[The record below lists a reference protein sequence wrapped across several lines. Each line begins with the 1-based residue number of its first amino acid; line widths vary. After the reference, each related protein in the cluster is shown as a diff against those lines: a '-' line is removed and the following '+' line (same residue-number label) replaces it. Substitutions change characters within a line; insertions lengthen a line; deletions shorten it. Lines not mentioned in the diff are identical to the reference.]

1 MFPLFLS
8 SKTELSHFLRVPV
21 HGYALSFPD
30 LTMFPICWFLNKLSL
45 YLLLKDPFG
54 WLIVVFRFSVVYYF
68 EEVNSPS
75 TTSALPLT
83 VGLILFW
90 SGKNLLHSLSVS
102 VAVAI
107 TYAEFS
113 LGILL
118 DQWRRVFLEVHI
130 LILFNKAIR
139 IFRSFVKIR
148 GDGSLPKY
156 K

>member
-1 MFPLFLS
+1 MIWLQVPLQ
-8 SKTELSHFLRVPV
+8 RVPV

-102 VAVAI
+102 VVVAI

-148 GDGSLPKY
+148 GDGPRPKY

>member
-1 MFPLFLS
+1 M
-8 SKTELSHFLRVPV
+8 
-21 HGYALSFPD
+21 
-30 LTMFPICWFLNKLSL
+30 
-45 YLLLKDPFG
+45 
-54 WLIVVFRFSVVYYF
+54 VFRFSVVYYF

-90 SGKNLLHSLSVS
+90 SGKNLLHSLSVF

-118 DQWRRVFLEVHI
+118 DQ
-130 LILFNKAIR
+130 
-139 IFRSFVKIR
+139 
-148 GDGSLPKY
+148 
-156 K
+156 